1 MINSKEE
8 LLILLNQY
16 EGILKK
22 NMIEYL
28 NSLIELEFS
37 VIKEYI
43 SESDRKALS
52 ELEIYKKIA
61 IYNIYNR
68 ALNLFNS
75 QKGRYNIYGI
85 NHGNKGL
92 KISKTIKDKS
102 IDLFDFDYREI
113 QSNKWNTTI
122 PKHFKSLYIGD
133 ISLFQTIESKEL
145 REAELKRIND
155 ELERLYRE
163 PICLRPRRH
172 SEKIKQYEKELTQ
185 LDSKKELDANDKR
198 EIKITKKF
206 QELLL
211 EDYGLT
217 KDSFV
222 DESNNPF
229 VNFGKEK
236 TKTNKNLV
244 LKMPNLTIKD
254 NIKYI

>member
-37 VIKEYI
+37 VIKDYI

-92 KISKTIKDKS
+92 KISKTIKGKS

-113 QSNKWNTTI
+113 QSNMWNTPI

-155 ELERLYRE
+155 
-163 PICLRPRRH
+163 
-172 SEKIKQYEKELTQ
+172 
-185 LDSKKELDANDKR
+185 
-198 EIKITKKF
+198 
-206 QELLL
+206 
-211 EDYGLT
+211 
-217 KDSFV
+217 
-222 DESNNPF
+222 
-229 VNFGKEK
+229 
-236 TKTNKNLV
+236 
-244 LKMPNLTIKD
+244 
-254 NIKYI
+254 